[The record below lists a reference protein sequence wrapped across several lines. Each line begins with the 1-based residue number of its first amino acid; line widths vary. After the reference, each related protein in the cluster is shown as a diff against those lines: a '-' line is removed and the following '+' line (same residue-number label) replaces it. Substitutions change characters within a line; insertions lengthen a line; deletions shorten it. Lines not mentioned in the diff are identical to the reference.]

1 MNRET
6 TFERL
11 ASIFREVFDDDEIKM
26 DEALTADDVEAWDSL
41 SNIRMIVAVEEDF
54 DVRFS
59 TAEFSRLKNVGE
71 FVDLILQKVAA

>member
-11 ASIFREVFDDDEIKM
+11 ASIFREVFDDDEIEM
-26 DEALTADDVEAWDSL
+26 DEALTADEVEAWDCL

>member
-11 ASIFREVFDDDEIKM
+11 ASIFREVFDDDEIEM